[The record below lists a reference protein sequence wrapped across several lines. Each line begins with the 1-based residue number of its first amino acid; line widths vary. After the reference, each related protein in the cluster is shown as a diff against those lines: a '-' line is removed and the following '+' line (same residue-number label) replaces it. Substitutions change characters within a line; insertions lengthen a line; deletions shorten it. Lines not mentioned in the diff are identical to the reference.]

1 MPLTQQKKIVLSLD
15 MRLIRVHMTAI
26 VTMDVILVMEQSGNI
41 QPLRN
46 QNVEVPPFM
55 RIQMI
60 LRAMKVAVLNM
71 I

>member
-1 MPLTQQKKIVLSLD
+1 MIITNWIIIAAFVADVDLVTYFV
-15 MRLIRVHMTAI
+15 AI

-41 QPLRN
+41 RPLHN
-46 QNVEVPPFM
+46 QNVEVPSFM